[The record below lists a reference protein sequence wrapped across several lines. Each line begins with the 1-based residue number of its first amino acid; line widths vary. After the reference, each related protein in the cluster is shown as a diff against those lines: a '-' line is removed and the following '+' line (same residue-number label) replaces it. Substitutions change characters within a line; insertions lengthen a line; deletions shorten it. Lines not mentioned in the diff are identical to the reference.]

1 MNITVKVCAVIDRMK
16 DKCRTRTRN
25 ENLKCHLLLRGRL
38 SIKNKLTKKTTKQTT
53 EKT

>member
-1 MNITVKVCAVIDRMK
+1 MNISVKVCAVVGRMK
-16 DKCRTRTRN
+16 DKCRRN

-38 SIKNKLTKKTTKQTT
+38 SIKNKLTKKPNKQTT